1 MKGAMVVARDIKSG
15 TLYTT
20 AWCMNIATVAESASN
35 SSPWHNRL
43 DI

>member
-1 MKGAMVVARDIKSG
+1 MVVARDIKSG

-20 AWCMNIATVAESASN
+20 VGCMSTDVVAESASN
-35 SSPWHNRL
+35 QVYDIIDL